1 MMVDTKDALMAL
13 AAEAVALRRVS
24 GGDAWVVLDRLASAL
39 RSDADA
45 VADIV
50 AMDGPDGALLVR
62 DRAAQADTF
71 LFV

>member
-1 MMVDTKDALMAL
+1 MMVETKDALMAL
-13 AAEAVALRRVS
+13 ATEAEALQRVS
-24 GGDAWVVLDRLASAL
+24 CGDARLVLDRLASAL

-62 DRAAQADTF
+62 DRAAQADI
-71 LFV
+71 LIA